1 MSLPDA
7 TAAAALDA
15 DVIQPVFLAWLD
27 IDGDPLRANSSGAT
41 ITITGASDP
50 ELDGEYIGIDHRLVS
65 ISPVR
70 FSPGGSETVTAE
82 ISGIPGIDDDT
93 IAQLSDSANWRGRTA
108 RLWRIIRD
116 ASGVQQGGIQ
126 PYYTGYIVGLTVGG
140 SPDSQRISVRIES
153 YIASLTAA
161 SNRSY
166 LDQELYDPGDLS
178 ARAAIAIANGTS
190 TNGIS
195 PRGGGGGGGFGERE
209 LRGLSE
215 R

>member
-50 ELDGEYIGIDHRLVS
+50 ELDGEYIGINHRLVS

-70 FSPGGSETVTAE
+70 FGPGGSETVTAE
-82 ISGIPGIDDDT
+82 ISGIPGLDDDT
-93 IAQLSDSANWRGRTA
+93 LDQLADPANWRGRTA
-108 RLWRIIRD
+108 RLWRLIRN

-140 SPDSQRISVRIES
+140 SPESQRISVRIES

-166 LDQELYDPGDLS
+166 LDQELFDAGDLS

-195 PRGGGGGGGFGERE
+195 PGGGGGGGSFGGRE
-209 LRGLSE
+209 IFDTRE
-215 R
+215 K